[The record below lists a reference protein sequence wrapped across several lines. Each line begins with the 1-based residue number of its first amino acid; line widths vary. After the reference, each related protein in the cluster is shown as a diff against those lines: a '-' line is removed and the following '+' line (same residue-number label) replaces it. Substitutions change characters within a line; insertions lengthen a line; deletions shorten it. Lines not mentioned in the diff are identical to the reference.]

1 MLIQEAVE
9 KKDGLKWLIDS
20 KVAQRLNIVF
30 DIDHT
35 LIFSQDARKGNEGF
49 MAGSTHDTHLM
60 KLTGGHEMVLVV
72 RQGTRE
78 LLDFLSKFCTLY
90 VYSHG
95 VKEYIMKILDIL
107 DPEEIY
113 FDRKSRVLAPEN
125 QVEQLRFKENGKSIT
140 DVVPKSELCR
150 TLIIDDQYAVIK
162 DPNNL
167 LMSKKFMKYVEK
179 LTTKTKQDELA
190 TY

>member
-35 LIFSQDARKGNEGF
+35 LIFSQDARRGSEGF

-60 KLTGGHEMVLVV
+60 RLSHGHEMVLVV

-78 LLDFLSKFCTLY
+78 LLEFLS
-90 VYSHG
+90 
-95 VKEYIMKILDIL
+95 
-107 DPEEIY
+107 
-113 FDRKSRVLAPEN
+113 
-125 QVEQLRFKENGKSIT
+125 
-140 DVVPKSELCR
+140 
-150 TLIIDDQYAVIK
+150 
-162 DPNNL
+162 
-167 LMSKKFMKYVEK
+167 
-179 LTTKTKQDELA
+179 
-190 TY
+190 